1 MEDDEGWKKRVEV
14 NIEAIAP
21 LDIFSKTARW
31 LDQVFIAHHLQ
42 QRKDHKHRQ
51 LTITNLNRRHIY
63 FSCII
68 MSLRFRLGWDIFYVW
83 YKAGIG
89 LASRL
94 VLSFL

>member
-51 LTITNLNRRHIY
+51 LTITNLNRIDT
-63 FSCII
+63 FIFPV
-68 MSLRFRLGWDIFYVW
+68 SLCHSVFD
-83 YKAGIG
+83 
-89 LASRL
+89 
-94 VLSFL
+94 